1 MFHSGDFFFFVTISC
16 LVSLFLWIF
25 SLCFCLAASA
35 ATYKGYT
42 DVYITL
48 SIATKQM
55 QSSTARVSYYIIIL
69 SGSFASEKKKEK
81 KRLRP
86 YLRAGGVF
94 LIGEIILQS
103 VTQDLGKQYV

>member
-1 MFHSGDFFFFVTISC
+1 
-16 LVSLFLWIF
+16 
-25 SLCFCLAASA
+25 
-35 ATYKGYT
+35 
-42 DVYITL
+42 
-48 SIATKQM
+48 M

-69 SGSFASEKKKEK
+69 SGSFASEKRKK